1 MYQIGPKW
9 PKLLTLLERVASSHT
24 QSQLVTHSDNYAYNP
39 HKRLRQLYDPYQA
52 HVWLQR
58 AE

>member
-24 QSQLVTHSDNYAYNP
+24 QSQLVTHHYNYVNNLHKHLYQFYN
-39 HKRLRQLYDPYQA
+39 PYQA
-52 HVWLQR
+52 HGGFQR